1 MQAERRPNQPAGSF
15 AENFFSF
22 RGHRCGGL
30 CLLGQERHRPK
41 EPPARRS
48 LIDSSILT
56 PTGEPAEPAVRNGGA
71 AAISPRADDSEC
83 LGAKP
88 VKPTPLC
95 ARAHNGE
102 TRGFS
107 RNPRAITTTFE
118 TQLLQVVGGPGKLFL
133 PIGAKTCFGGEAARL
148 RPKPDKPSLGSG
160 LDAKSGKSLGV
171 TGGANTVSFWRSG
184 NHRSLVNAWCG
195 QRKSCRKET
204 FKKSS
209 LRKFLRKKSLGRR
222 WMKIAS
228 KTRFQGHR
236 WPLGPVSRK
245 NEPFSGK
252 FNPGSNRPRG
262 PSVLRNGRLIRH
274 LLQRPLR
281 QRTQNDANQNGRHH
295 TRHKN
300 PGIRF

>member
-1 MQAERRPNQPAGSF
+1 MTTLLTPAFGHASREAPQPTGRLVCRK
-15 AENFFSF
+15 FFSV

-56 PTGEPAEPAVRNGGA
+56 PTGEPAVRNGGA

-133 PIGAKTCFGGEAARL
+133 PVGAKTCFGGGLSCTRGDKSVAHPTDR
-148 RPKPDKPSLGSG
+148 RPPEDSEVALAIGATSVSPIRR
-160 LDAKSGKSLGV
+160 
-171 TGGANTVSFWRSG
+171 TGDTPVADG
-184 NHRSLVNAWCG
+184 
-195 QRKSCRKET
+195 
-204 FKKSS
+204 
-209 LRKFLRKKSLGRR
+209 
-222 WMKIAS
+222 
-228 KTRFQGHR
+228 GHE
-236 WPLGPVSRK
+236 G
-245 NEPFSGK
+245 
-252 FNPGSNRPRG
+252 
-262 PSVLRNGRLIRH
+262 VLRSPTTH
-274 LLQRPLR
+274 PL
-281 QRTQNDANQNGRHH
+281 AL
-295 TRHKN
+295 
-300 PGIRF
+300 P